1 VPARGDAGTP
11 TVAIVY
17 RRPPDDVQ
25 HFSQELLHD
34 GAACKITLLVLGPD
48 DPPLPVGEVAVPP
61 GGAILWFMFPG
72 RSYEVGALYDEDAS
86 FLGYYT
92 NFVQPPSPETAVWH
106 LTDLFLDVWQAPDGP
121 PKLLDES
128 ELTEAAERG
137 WVGAEDVA
145 RTRAEA
151 AAVLR
156 AARADRWPPG
166 VVSRHPL
173 ESVPSLRFRR
183 DAPGSFFANLVVG
196 RLIAFGI
203 YALGAISITSVVFSA
218 FTNALQPGAGFTAA
232 RVGWLGMIGLE
243 LVALLGLA
251 LAGKL
256 PATQRPRPEEALT
269 ERLLFFGTLVSGAAV
284 MLYPDSQLWKGA
296 LTGLYATLAVFL
308 SIFAVSRAVFDRR
321 FPVLAVSGLVVC
333 VVALLVLLL

>member
-1 VPARGDAGTP
+1 M
-11 TVAIVY
+11 AIVY

-34 GAACKITLLVLGPD
+34 GAACKISLLVLEPD
-48 DPPLPVGEVAVPP
+48 DPPLPVGDVVVPP
-61 GGAILWFMFPG
+61 GGAVLWFMFPG
-72 RSYEVGALYDEDAS
+72 RSYEVGSVYDADGA

-92 NFVQPPSPETAVWH
+92 NFVQPPRPDTAVWH

-121 PKLLDES
+121 PRLLDED
-128 ELTEAAERG
+128 ELTEAAEQG
-137 WVGAEDVA
+137 WVRSEDVA

-156 AARADRWPPG
+156 AARAKHWPPG
-166 VVSRHPL
+166 VVARNPL
-173 ESVPSLRFRR
+173 AAVPALRFRR
-183 DAPGSFFANLVVG
+183 DAPGTFFANLVVG

-203 YALGAISITSVVFSA
+203 YALGAISITSVAFSA
-218 FTNALQPGAGFTAA
+218 FTDALQPGAGLTPG
-232 RVGWLGMIGLE
+232 RIGWFGLIGVE
-243 LVALLGLA
+243 LIAILVLA

-269 ERLLFFGTLVSGAAV
+269 ERLLFLGTLVSGAAV

-296 LTGLYATLAVFL
+296 LAGLYATLGVFL

-321 FPVLAVSGLVVC
+321 FPVLAVTGLAVC
-333 VVALLVLLL
+333 VVALLILLL

>member
-1 VPARGDAGTP
+1 M
-11 TVAIVY
+11 Y
-17 RRPPDDVQ
+17 RRPPDRIE

-34 GAACKITLLVLGPD
+34 GAACKISLLVLDPD
-48 DPPLPVGEVAVPP
+48 DPALPVGETEVPP

-72 RSYEVGALYDEDAS
+72 RSYEVGSVYDENAN

-92 NFVQPPSPETAVWH
+92 NFVQPPRPETTVWH

-121 PKLLDES
+121 PKLLDED
-128 ELTEAAERG
+128 ELTEAANRG
-137 WVGAEDVA
+137 WVSTEDVA

-156 AARADRWPPG
+156 AARADRWPPA
-166 VVSRHPL
+166 VVSRNPL
-173 ESVPSLRFRR
+173 EAVSSLRFRR
-183 DAPGSFFANLVVG
+183 DTPGTFFANLVVG

-203 YALGAISITSVVFSA
+203 YSLGAISITSIVFSA
-218 FTNALQPGAGFTAA
+218 FTDALQTGGGLTAA
-232 RVGWLGMIGLE
+232 RIGWFGLIGVQ
-243 LVALLGLA
+243 LVVLLVLA

-284 MLYPDSQLWKGA
+284 LLYPDTQLWKGA
-296 LTGLYATLAVFL
+296 LTGLYATLTVFL

-321 FPVLAVSGLVVC
+321 FPVLAVSGLAVC

>member
-1 VPARGDAGTP
+1 M
-11 TVAIVY
+11 AIVY

-34 GAACKITLLVLGPD
+34 GSACKITLLVLEPD
-48 DPPLPVGEVAVPP
+48 AQALPVGETEVPP
-61 GGAILWFMFPG
+61 GGAVMWFMFPG
-72 RSYEVGALYDEDAS
+72 RSYEVGAVYDDKAK

-92 NFVQPPSPETAVWH
+92 NFVQPPRPETAVWH

-121 PKLLDES
+121 PRLLDED
-128 ELTEAAERG
+128 ELTEAAENG

-166 VVSRHPL
+166 VVLRNPL
-173 ESVPSLRFRR
+173 EAVPSLRFRR
-183 DAPGSFFANLVVG
+183 DAPGTFFANLVVG

-203 YALGAISITSVVFSA
+203 YALGAISVTSLVFSA
-218 FTNALQPGAGFTAA
+218 FTSALQPGAGLTAGRIA
-232 RVGWLGMIGLE
+232 WLVLIGVE
-243 LVALLGLA
+243 LVLLLGLA

-256 PATQRPRPEEALT
+256 PATGRPRPEEALT

-284 MLYPDSQLWKGA
+284 MLYPDSRLWQGA

-308 SIFAVSRAVFDRR
+308 SIFAVSRAQFDRR
-321 FPVLAVSGLVVC
+321 FPALAVTGLAVC

>member
-1 VPARGDAGTP
+1 M
-11 TVAIVY
+11 AIVY
-17 RRPPDDVQ
+17 RRPPDVVQ

-34 GAACKITLLVLGPD
+34 GAACKITLLVLEAD
-48 DPPLPVGEVAVPP
+48 DPPLPVGGAVVPS

-72 RSYEVGALYDEDAS
+72 KSYEVGAVYDADAA

-92 NFVQPPSPETAVWH
+92 NFVQPPRPETAVWH

-121 PKLLDES
+121 PRLLDED
-128 ELTEAAERG
+128 ELTEAADRG
-137 WVGAEDVA
+137 WLGAEDVA

-156 AARADRWPPG
+156 AARADRWPPA
-166 VVSRHPL
+166 VVLRNPL
-173 ESVPSLRFRR
+173 EAVPSLRFRR
-183 DAPGSFFANLVVG
+183 DTPGTFFANLVVG

-203 YALGAISITSVVFSA
+203 YALGAISITSVAFSA
-218 FTNALQPGAGFTAA
+218 FTDALQPGAGLTAGRA
-232 RVGWLGMIGLE
+232 AWFGLIGVE
-243 LVALLGLA
+243 LLVLLVLA

-256 PATQRPRPEEALT
+256 PATRRPRPEEAVT
-269 ERLLFFGTLVSGAAV
+269 ERLLFFGTMVSGAAV

-321 FPVLAVSGLVVC
+321 FPVLAVTGLAVC

>member
-1 VPARGDAGTP
+1 
-11 TVAIVY
+11 VAIVY

-34 GAACKITLLVLGPD
+34 GSACKITLLVLERD
-48 DPPLPVGEVAVPP
+48 AAALRVGETEVPP
-61 GGAILWFMFPG
+61 GGAVLWFMFPG
-72 RSYEVGALYDEDAS
+72 RSYEVAAVYDENAD

-92 NFVQPPSPETAVWH
+92 NFVQPPRPETAVWH
-106 LTDLFLDVWQAPDGP
+106 LTDLFLDVWQAPDSP
-121 PKLLDES
+121 PLLLDED

-166 VVSRHPL
+166 VVSRNPL
-173 ESVPSLRFRR
+173 EAVPSLRFRR
-183 DAPGSFFANLVVG
+183 DAPGTFFANLVVG

-203 YALGAISITSVVFSA
+203 YALGAISITSIAFAA
-218 FTNALQPGAGFTAA
+218 FTNALQPGAGLTGSRIA
-232 RVGWLGMIGLE
+232 WIGFNS
-243 LVALLGLA
+243 VALVLLLGFA

-256 PATQRPRPEEALT
+256 PATRRTRPEEALT
-269 ERLLFFGTLVSGAAV
+269 ERLLFLGTLVSGAAV
-284 MLYPDSQLWKGA
+284 MLYPDGRLWQGA
-296 LTGLYATLAVFL
+296 LVGLYATLAVFL
-308 SIFAVSRAVFDRR
+308 SIFAVSRALFDRR
-321 FPVLAVSGLVVC
+321 FPVLAVAGLTVC
-333 VVALLVLLL
+333 IMALLVLLL

>member
-1 VPARGDAGTP
+1 
-11 TVAIVY
+11 VAIVY

-34 GAACKITLLVLGPD
+34 GAACKISLLVLEPHAA
-48 DPPLPVGEVAVPP
+48 PLPIGEIDVPP
-61 GGAILWFMFPG
+61 GGAIMWFMFPG
-72 RSYEVGALYDEDAS
+72 RPYEVGAVYDQRGY

-92 NFVQPPSPETAVWH
+92 NFVQPPRPETAVWH
-106 LTDLFLDVWQAPDGP
+106 LTDLFLDVWQTPDSP
-121 PKLLDES
+121 PQLLDED
-128 ELTEAAERG
+128 ELTAAAERG
-137 WVGAEDVA
+137 WVGSEDVA

-166 VVSRHPL
+166 VVARNPL
-173 ESVPSLRFRR
+173 DAVPSLRFRR
-183 DAPGSFFANLVVG
+183 DAPGTFFANLIIG

-203 YALGAISITSVVFSA
+203 YALGAISVTSLAFSA
-218 FTNALQPGAGFTAA
+218 FTSALQPGAGLTAGRMA
-232 RVGWLGMIGLE
+232 WLGLIAVE
-243 LVALLGLA
+243 LVLLLGFA

-256 PATQRPRPEEALT
+256 PATGRPRPEEALT

-284 MLYPDSQLWKGA
+284 MLYPDSRLWQGA

-308 SIFAVSRAVFDRR
+308 SIFAVSRARFDHR
-321 FPVLAVSGLVVC
+321 FPALAVTGLAVC
-333 VVALLVLLL
+333 AVALLVLLL

>member
-1 VPARGDAGTP
+1 M
-11 TVAIVY
+11 
-17 RRPPDDVQ
+17 Q

-34 GAACKITLLVLGPD
+34 GASCKITLLVLEPE
-48 DPPLPVGEVAVPP
+48 DPPLPVGEVVVPP

-72 RSYEVGALYDEDAS
+72 RSYEVGSVYDAEAG

-92 NFVQPPSPETAVWH
+92 NFVQPPSPDTAVWH

-121 PKLLDES
+121 PRLLDEA
-128 ELTEAAERG
+128 ELAEAAERG
-137 WVGAEDVA
+137 WIRSEDVA

-156 AARADRWPPG
+156 AARTRRWPPG
-166 VVSRHPL
+166 VVARNPL
-173 ESVPSLRFRR
+173 EAVSALRFRR
-183 DAPGSFFANLVVG
+183 DAPGTFFANLVVG

-203 YALGAISITSVVFSA
+203 YALGAISVTSVAFSA
-218 FTNALQPGAGFTAA
+218 FTDALQPGAGLT
-232 RVGWLGMIGLE
+232 VGRIAWIALVGIE
-243 LVALLGLA
+243 LLALLVLA

-256 PATQRPRPEEALT
+256 PATRRPRPEEALT
-269 ERLLFFGTLVSGAAV
+269 ERLLFLGTLVSGAAV

-308 SIFAVSRAVFDRR
+308 AIFAVSRAAFDRR
-321 FPVLAVSGLVVC
+321 FPLLAVTGLVVC
-333 VVALLVLLL
+333 VVAVLVLLL